1 MQTTDPY
8 SSRVTATVGQPDM
21 PAQPLTLLADLLT
34 APTVSEPRR
43 SDWSWPPRHTA
54 RFIGECD
61 QRLLVSAVEELG
73 TNVQGGDWLPFE
85 QALTKR
91 LDLLQ
96 NELSKTMLTSL
107 ARAPQDS
114 AHISIMHGG
123 YQIHLDTFTC
133 FWQGHPET
141 ASNLEEMIGSLCA
154 SNTPFTDVELNLL
167 VAKTLRNSIATGTL
181 DLPHFVYEHL
191 HPEFVTLSCHPSLK
205 AEATRRVALQQSH
218 RGRRQ

>member
-34 APTVSEPRR
+34 APTVSEPSR

-73 TNVQGGDWLPFE
+73 TKIQGGDWLPFE

-96 NELSKTMLTSL
+96 NQLSKTMLTSL
-107 ARAPQDS
+107 ARAPPGLRPYLDYARWVS
-114 AHISIMHGG
+114 NPPG
-123 YQIHLDTFTC
+123 YIY
-133 FWQGHPET
+133 
-141 ASNLEEMIGSLCA
+141 
-154 SNTPFTDVELNLL
+154 LL
-167 VAKTLRNSIATGTL
+167 LAG
-181 DLPHFVYEHL
+181 
-191 HPEFVTLSCHPSLK
+191 PSRDR
-205 AEATRRVALQQSH
+205 EQS
-218 RGRRQ
+218 RGDD